1 MSTMKRVVVKAV
13 VNMMR
18 KVASGMTSLFWSK
31 SKVLLLGVLKCF
43 LGGRWRAAIFI
54 VEIIFKSRRG
64 KWIKQ
69 NRWWYCLRGT
79 AKFFFRVFRWL
90 WF

>member
-1 MSTMKRVVVKAV
+1 MKRVVVKGV

-43 LGGRWRAAIFI
+43 LGGHWSAAIFI
-54 VEIIFKSRRG
+54 VKIIISQDVENG
-64 KWIKQ
+64 
-69 NRWWYCLRGT
+69 LSGTDGGT
-79 AKFFFRVFRWL
+79 A
-90 WF
+90 